1 MLLRPCWSCFR
12 VPELQLRS
20 RREGVVLI
28 NLLEVAAEEDEGFI
42 LAWERARD
50 FLSAQDGYRFDESS
64 CDYWFLDALDLVGRW
79 TAAGGR

>member
-12 VPELQLRS
+12 VPELQLRA
-20 RREGVVLI
+20 RREGVLLI

-50 FLSAQDGYRFDESS
+50 FLSVQDGYRFDESS
-64 CDYWFLDALDLVGRW
+64 SDYWFLDALDLVGRS

>member
-1 MLLRPCWSCFR
+1 M
-12 VPELQLRS
+12 
-20 RREGVVLI
+20 LI

-64 CDYWFLDALDLVGRW
+64 CDYWFLDALDLVGARQRQ
-79 TAAGGR
+79 AGADAILGNRRGADATGAVLSASVRL